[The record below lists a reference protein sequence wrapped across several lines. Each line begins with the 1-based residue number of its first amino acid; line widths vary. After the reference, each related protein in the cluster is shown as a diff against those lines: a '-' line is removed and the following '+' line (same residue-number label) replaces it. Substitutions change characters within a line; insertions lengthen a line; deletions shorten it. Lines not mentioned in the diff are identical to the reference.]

1 MRFMDMRPFERA
13 IEIGDFD
20 FLVRSRIN
28 QAIVLW
34 PEQAFPLAGYMGWPN
49 DLEARAAS
57 VQMLRDWSAGSKT
70 VPRRLRKIQADWT
83 RVADIFN
90 LHYDLAEGR
99 HQSRRGGASIGK
111 AIELTAAQS
120 KGTGTGKA
128 NLWEAWKAYQYVAH
142 LVAAA
147 TIITADAR
155 ARAKAKP
162 FADTGLA
169 SSQLQPLPLTLL
181 LPEFVLSVALFLQN
195 YGLANVPQAREEPML
210 DPETLWRITSDM
222 NVSPIPPPV
231 RKIDSQGIAILNTRR
246 AGNRGKSKRLTTGTA
261 SDPAPATDDL

>member
-1 MRFMDMRPFERA
+1 MRFMDIRPFERA

-28 QAIVLW
+28 QAMVVW

-49 DLEARAAS
+49 DPEARAAS

-70 VPRRLRKIQADWT
+70 VPRPLRKIQADWT

-99 HQSRRGGASIGK
+99 LQSRRRGASIGK

-128 NLWEAWKAYQYVAH
+128 NLWEAWKAYKDVAH

-147 TIITADAR
+147 TIITADA
-155 ARAKAKP
+155 
-162 FADTGLA
+162 
-169 SSQLQPLPLTLL
+169 
-181 LPEFVLSVALFLQN
+181 
-195 YGLANVPQAREEPML
+195 AREQRP
-210 DPETLWRITSDM
+210 S
-222 NVSPIPPPV
+222 
-231 RKIDSQGIAILNTRR
+231 
-246 AGNRGKSKRLTTGTA
+246 RL
-261 SDPAPATDDL
+261 

>member
-1 MRFMDMRPFERA
+1 MRFMDIRPFERA

-28 QAIVLW
+28 QAMVVW

-49 DLEARAAS
+49 DPEARAAS
-57 VQMLRDWSAGSKT
+57 VQMLREWSAGSKT
-70 VPRRLRKIQADWT
+70 VPPRLRKIQADWT

-128 NLWEAWKAYQYVAH
+128 NLWEAWRRTRM
-142 LVAAA
+142 LR
-147 TIITADAR
+147 ILSPR
-155 ARAKAKP
+155 
-162 FADTGLA
+162 
-169 SSQLQPLPLTLL
+169 QPLSPLM
-181 LPEFVLSVALFLQN
+181 P
-195 YGLANVPQAREEPML
+195 AREQRPSRL
-210 DPETLWRITSDM
+210 PTRAL
-222 NVSPIPPPV
+222 PP
-231 RKIDSQGIAILNTRR
+231 
-246 AGNRGKSKRLTTGTA
+246 A
-261 SDPAPATDDL
+261 SFSRCR